1 MFHDYSKTLLAQI
14 TATISPFV
22 FSAPRPVA
30 QALLIAQVASYQ
42 SRTIKCGILL
52 STDHSPD
59 SLTSRIDGWSISP
72 APFESPG
79 SKNHAQALVTHKV
92 VAFFLNW
99 AAAVQIPTQD
109 QVCVHCAPNCAHFS
123 FLEGFC
129 RTASSPVSLS
139 VRTAQIFLF
148 SRYGASPGSSLDND
162 RLCYFFHVMCELSR
176 G

>member
-72 APFESPG
+72 AFTDRPDRSITHNHLWCIKLWLPSSTGPRRHSRSPHNTGLRPLCPKLCPFFRFWKASAARKLSCEPFG
-79 SKNHAQALVTHKV
+79 KDRADIFVQQAWGFPRA
-92 VAFFLNW
+92 VAW
-99 AAAVQIPTQD
+99 ITTG
-109 QVCVHCAPNCAHFS
+109 C
-123 FLEGFC
+123 
-129 RTASSPVSLS
+129 
-139 VRTAQIFLF
+139 
-148 SRYGASPGSSLDND
+148 
-162 RLCYFFHVMCELSR
+162 
-176 G
+176 